1 MIPLFNRN
9 LFFLTFLSLLW
20 AWQLMLALSFGLN
33 QYPAVSAL
41 SSQVLPEWQYLLKPE
56 WKPFIYHVVLMAGI
70 SFQVILLM
78 LNRRHMETKDLLKA
92 WGTYLIVEI
101 LLTCLWSSAAFKLI
115 VYAARPDLARHAFI
129 FLFVVILLCKGFYH
143 RWQDWMRTWWKW
155 CLYLKTDPPCR
166 RIIEWGIPVL
176 LCLLIFVPNV
186 KGVIARE
193 FIGEQFHHNDGSFMG
208 PAWGYMSGQ
217 ALDVDIISEYGI
229 GIVVTISRLAQFF
242 GGFSYEHVMS
252 VMVLGTILYYIGWY
266 MLIRRWFG
274 SLLLALAAILLGI
287 KWQMFHP
294 GVYPFVF
301 TYASATPMRFV
312 YDVIYFWCLWM
323 HLQTGR
329 KSWLMGA
336 GAACGF
342 GIYYMT
348 SEGIYGT
355 ASFGAYIL
363 LLLASTNWRQ
373 YFRLRLRD
381 ACLIFLPFGVAL
393 FLLALTLGPHIASA
407 QFWNNIGEFINYF
420 LSGFGLEPMY
430 KTLLDHKYLE
440 SLMGFVLPMGYLL
453 SLLILLSRVFLNF
466 SLKEE
471 WLAIVLCF
479 YGLGTY
485 HYYIARSTGTSYYAM
500 ILPFVFV
507 LGFWIKMAIN
517 TLKENR
523 RMPVRLILLGAVTWA
538 LITNHMFLAYP
549 NILNLSSHPLTD
561 PKVALTLPDGNPYF
575 NHLFRNFNPALKLS
589 INSLGGTQEE
599 MLAEGDFA
607 DDNDLVDYYEKH
619 SHFTRDVQL
628 ISSLTAHSEEVPLI
642 SSFETRILMLAHR
655 KTFFYYFPLLISR
668 PMTMHSFEVCSL
680 YTTEQLAKTLNKFE
694 RVKPRYVFMERIF
707 MVNEVPQAFL
717 FQYPSLIPLINYVR
731 THYELV
737 AQGEYLVALRR
748 KG

>member
-1 MIPLFNRN
+1 
-9 LFFLTFLSLLW
+9 
-20 AWQLMLALSFGLN
+20 
-33 QYPAVSAL
+33 
-41 SSQVLPEWQYLLKPE
+41 
-56 WKPFIYHVVLMAGI
+56 
-70 SFQVILLM
+70 
-78 LNRRHMETKDLLKA
+78 
-92 WGTYLIVEI
+92 
-101 LLTCLWSSAAFKLI
+101 
-115 VYAARPDLARHAFI
+115 
-129 FLFVVILLCKGFYH
+129 
-143 RWQDWMRTWWKW
+143 
-155 CLYLKTDPPCR
+155 
-166 RIIEWGIPVL
+166 
-176 LCLLIFVPNV
+176 
-186 KGVIARE
+186 
-193 FIGEQFHHNDGSFMG
+193 MG